1 MGDNE
6 VFMGPR
12 LIETGKVVR
21 GSIMLTKIF
30 VRVSNL
36 LMLDI
41 DVYKNDDEEVECL
54 KEEILEED
62 LQKENNLKENNC
74 NLKCK
79 VKNVEERIKVLEVD
93 MEKSDYSLEL
103 IKTKVDLQDQM
114 LKQILFLQTNSQ
126 KRASEHTMAMLKMQK
141 SSKLNQ
147 QKEILQQSKFSLKNI
162 VALQKET
169 IGTLEEKIGMVD
181 DERKQLTERLNK
193 AERELKVM
201 TNKLAN
207 FSNLKAKFIKLEN
220 KWGYIAE
227 HFFVDQ
233 KKIIHNN
240 KFESKIGN
248 VAINGGKV
256 EYCASNSARELNN
269 MIRVYGQNKF
279 NKEAADPLFDSIFY
293 FEIEFQNIE
302 EVNQRGEMALIGI
315 DSNKSTILTLS
326 CCCLLPDKVT
336 KSVNISVFG
345 KVEKIRYPNMSWKSG
360 DVCGVG
366 LVYQKEDNV
375 DQRPYAFFTLNG
387 EIFGEMALIGID
399 SNKSTILTL
408 SCCCLLPDKIT
419 KSVNISVLGK
429 VEK

>member
-1 MGDNE
+1 
-6 VFMGPR
+6 
-12 LIETGKVVR
+12 
-21 GSIMLTKIF
+21 
-30 VRVSNL
+30 
-36 LMLDI
+36 
-41 DVYKNDDEEVECL
+41 
-54 KEEILEED
+54 
-62 LQKENNLKENNC
+62 
-74 NLKCK
+74 
-79 VKNVEERIKVLEVD
+79 

-126 KRASEHTMAMLKMQK
+126 KISTEHTMAMLKMQK
-141 SSKLNQ
+141 SVERMSKLNQ

-256 EYCASNSARELNN
+256 EYSASNSARELNN

-326 CCCLLPDKVT
+326 CCCSLSDKLT
-336 KSVNISVFG
+336 KSVNISVLG
-345 KVEKIRYPNMSWKSG
+345 KLEKIRYPNMSWKSG
-360 DVCGVG
+360 DAKLYEQIKILEDAKTDLDN
-366 LVYQKEDNV
+366 LVKQTSKNFRENIAIIGDKQKEIETKQCIENKEFGIKLQEMKIEIDKMIK
-375 DQRPYAFFTLNG
+375 DFTSLNRENKENKN
-387 EIFGEMALIGID
+387 EIQKMGKQID
-399 SNKSTILTL
+399 KLVKEQVS
-408 SCCCLLPDKIT
+408 
-419 KSVNISVLGK
+419 
-429 VEK
+429 